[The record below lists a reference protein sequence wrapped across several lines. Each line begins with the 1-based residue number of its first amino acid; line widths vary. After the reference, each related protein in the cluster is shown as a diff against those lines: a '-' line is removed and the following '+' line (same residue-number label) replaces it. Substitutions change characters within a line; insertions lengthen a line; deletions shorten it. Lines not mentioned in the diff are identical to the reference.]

1 MSCLTWSK
9 FIQSPFA
16 IQWCLYPLLVFIP
29 NYSLFQY
36 FCTKNVWHF
45 PYVSFLN
52 GLPVYCFQ
60 RWKFDT
66 QLVVASMNITTQDF
80 VDGLWWP
87 TVINTLVSISIL
99 LRSSAFHQK
108 HYCLSLPPDVPCY
121 YEKYRVTCY
130 WLASKTYMKLLT
142 VEQLWIFSIL
152 RPSVHHIVYANG
164 ALVSSGPLMQRTNI
178 VTSSLPHAAYMP
190 PGTEPNWAG
199 CLTTELLTP
208 RNIYRETSNKRH
220 TLIGNKIVDH
230 SDVVG
235 ASPVGAAPTTS
246 SFST

>member
-16 IQWCLYPLLVFIP
+16 IQWCLHPLLVSIP

-52 GLPVYCFQ
+52 GLPVDCFQ
-60 RWKFDT
+60 RWEFDT

-121 YEKYRVTCY
+121 HEKYRVTCY
-130 WLASKTYMKLLT
+130 WLASENIYEITYSWTTMD
-142 VEQLWIFSIL
+142 IFHFAALGAPHCL
-152 RPSVHHIVYANG
+152 RKWCFGEFGPAYAKDQYCHIIPSSCCLYA
-164 ALVSSGPLMQRTNI
+164 S
-178 VTSSLPHAAYMP
+178 
-190 PGTEPNWAG
+190 PNW
-199 CLTTELLTP
+199 TEL
-208 RNIYRETSNKRH
+208 
-220 TLIGNKIVDH
+220 GGMFDH
-230 SDVVG
+230 WVAY
-235 ASPVGAAPTTS
+235 ASQYIPWNL
-246 SFST
+246 